1 MLSYHWKFKKKKFFE
16 RRNHYFKLITNF
28 YNHFGFSHLKKTGYK
43 ASKARIGCIIQFFQ
57 LLESRL
63 DSICLRFNI
72 GNRSFI
78 RHFVKS
84 RNIMVNN
91 RIVDHLNYVVKG
103 SSLIDFPSII
113 KRKIF
118 YRLKIIIMKRLFY
131 VQPPYYYE
139 INYRLLVFILIPT
152 LIHPT
157 FVPYPFASSKISV
170 LSTGLS
176 K

>member
-1 MLSYHWKFKKKKFFE
+1 
-16 RRNHYFKLITNF
+16 
-28 YNHFGFSHLKKTGYK
+28 
-43 ASKARIGCIIQFFQ
+43 
-57 LLESRL
+57 
-63 DSICLRFNI
+63 
-72 GNRSFI
+72 
-78 RHFVKS
+78 
-84 RNIMVNN
+84 MVNN

-113 KRKIF
+113 KKQIF
-118 YRLKIIIMKRLFY
+118 HRLKTIILKRLFY

-170 LSTGLS
+170 LSTGLHTILWGCF
-176 K
+176 